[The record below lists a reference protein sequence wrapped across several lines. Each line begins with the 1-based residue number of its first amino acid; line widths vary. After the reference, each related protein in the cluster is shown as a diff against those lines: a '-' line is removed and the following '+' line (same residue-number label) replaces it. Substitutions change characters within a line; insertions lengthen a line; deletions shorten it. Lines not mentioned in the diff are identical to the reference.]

1 MTLLRGYAAAPLD
14 PLDPPYGRTA
24 IPWLSIIVITVLIF
38 LADHSLRAPVD
49 YLATTDGTMEAVQMI
64 GEGSAK
70 RQLAYTS
77 MALFGVLSFVWR
89 PQWHLRIRGPLAW
102 SVLAFLFWALLSFSW
117 STDHALT
124 IRRVAVLAFVCV
136 GACGILRHFRREHIV
151 LLIMFATLSFVIVG
165 FGNEIVLGTFT
176 PLAGGYRFGGT
187 LHPVE
192 QGLNS
197 AMLVMS
203 AVCLVT
209 REKEYRRV
217 YIACIAIG
225 LISLFLTRS
234 RTGAAAMLGAL
245 FVYWMLAAY
254 RFRMRTMTIV
264 LLSGGVLLLV
274 LLLMANDVI
283 PVPWNVLL
291 MGRGMKNAASLTGR
305 IPLWELLF
313 RFAMERP
320 VLGYGFNSFM
330 SPGNA
335 MRVAAVIAF
344 GLNSAHSIYL
354 DTFLGLGIVGV
365 GLLIPLLVIAIVRA
379 IRAFGVHR
387 DPALAFFAA
396 LIVFEVLAGLLD
408 STLLFPGPRLLTFIV
423 LGYLAFRDTT
433 DENVAV
439 DAIPI
444 DESTRYAAGWAGAGA
459 ARRVSGA
466 SMARVRR

>member
-1 MTLLRGYAAAPLD
+1 MTLSRGHAADALDAPS
-14 PLDPPYGRTA
+14 GGGT
-24 IPWLSIIVITVLIF
+24 IPWLGIIAITVLIF
-38 LADHSLRAPVD
+38 LADNSLRAPVD
-49 YLATTDGTMEAVQMI
+49 YRATTAGVMEAVQLI
-64 GEGSAK
+64 GEGNAK
-70 RQLAYTS
+70 RQLAYTG
-77 MALFGVLSFVWR
+77 MALFGVLALVWHPR
-89 PQWHLRIRGPLAW
+89 WTLRIRGPLAW
-102 SVLAFLFWALLSFSW
+102 AILAFLSWCFLSFVW
-117 STDHALT
+117 SSEHSLT
-124 IRRVAVLAFVCV
+124 IRRLVVLAFVCT
-136 GACGILRHFRREHIV
+136 GALGLLRQFRREHIV

-165 FGNEIVLGTFT
+165 FVNEIVLGTFT
-176 PLAGGYRFGGT
+176 PFAAGYRFCGT

-203 AVCLVT
+203 AVCLLT

-245 FVYWMLAAY
+245 FVYWMLVAY

-283 PVPWNVLL
+283 PVPWDVLL
-291 MGRGMKNAASLTGR
+291 MGRGTKNAASLTGR

-313 RFAMERP
+313 RFGMERP
-320 VLGYGFNSFM
+320 VFGYGYNSFM

-354 DTFLGLGIVGV
+354 DTFLGLGVVGV
-365 GLLIPLLVIAIVRA
+365 VLFIPVLITAQIRGLRV
-379 IRAFGVHR
+379 FGMHR
-387 DPALAFFAA
+387 DPALAFFTV
-396 LIVFEVLAGLLD
+396 LIVFEMLGGLLD
-408 STLLFPGPRLLTFIV
+408 STLLFPGPRLLTFVV

-433 DENVAV
+433 EENVAV
-439 DAIPI
+439 DSVPVE
-444 DESTRYAAGWAGAGA
+444 ESARYAAAWAGAGA

-466 SMARVRR
+466 AMARARR

>member
-1 MTLLRGYAAAPLD
+1 MTWLRGYEAD
-14 PLDPPYGRTA
+14 PLDQPYGRNA
-24 IPWLSIIVITVLIF
+24 IPWLAIIVITVLIF
-38 LADHSLRAPVD
+38 LADHSLRAPLD
-49 YLATTDGTMEAVQMI
+49 FLAESDSVMEAVQLI

-70 RQLAYTS
+70 RQLAYTC
-77 MALFGVLSFVWR
+77 MALLGVVSLVWR
-89 PQWHLRIRGPLAW
+89 PRWRLRIRGPLAW
-102 SVLAFLFWALLSFSW
+102 SIVAFLSWALLSFVW
-117 STDHALT
+117 SSDHALT

-136 GACGILRHFRREHIV
+136 GVCGLLRHFRREHIV
-151 LLIMFATLSFVIVG
+151 LLIMLATLSFVIVG
-165 FGNEIVLGTFT
+165 FVNEIVLGTFT
-176 PLAGGYRFGGT
+176 PFAAKYRFGGT

-192 QGLNS
+192 QSLNS
-197 AMLVMS
+197 ATLVLS
-203 AVCLVT
+203 AVCLAT
-209 REKEYRRV
+209 REREYRRV
-217 YIACIAIG
+217 YIACAAIG

-234 RTGAAAMLGAL
+234 RTGTAAMLGAL
-245 FVYWMLAAY
+245 FVFWMLTAY

-264 LLSGGVLLLV
+264 LLSSGVLFLV
-274 LLLMANDVI
+274 LLLMANDLI
-283 PVPWNVLL
+283 PVPWDVLL
-291 MGRGMKNAASLTGR
+291 MGRGTKNAATLTGR

-320 VLGYGFNSFM
+320 VFGYGYNSFM

-354 DTFLGLGIVGV
+354 DTFLGLGVVGF
-365 GLLIPLLVIAIVRA
+365 GLLVPLLVFAVVRA

-396 LIVFEVLAGLLD
+396 LIVFEMLAGLLD
-408 STLLFPGPRLLTFIV
+408 STLLFPGPRFSTLLV

-439 DAIPI
+439 DAVPI
-444 DESTRYAAGWAGAGA
+444 DEATRYAAGWAGAGA

-466 SMARVRR
+466 AMARVRR